1 MIPSLLSVEA
11 APPALMSASPPRADL
26 ASSLRTLRSSWAC
39 RSSTFFLRFFPP
51 LASFLALAFPVDPFF
66 FFLPLSP
73 HSSDDDDDEEE
84 DEDEDDDEEE
94 EEPPL
99 ILAPPRT
106 LVTDLRSSELQLVV
120 DSSLTSAVQEARAT
134 ALAAPPPLGV
144 RVVLCGLPTP
154 RRRLG
159 WRALE
164 GAHVVRRRD
173 SLAHRLLPRRAPLRF
188 GRDPVPAMSSQH
200 RVPCP
205 REPHARLVVVARAP
219 PWWCS

>member
-1 MIPSLLSVEA
+1 MSGTA
-11 APPALMSASPPRADL
+11 ALMSTSPPRADL

-51 LASFLALAFPVDPFF
+51 LASFLALAFPTDPFF

-84 DEDEDDDEEE
+84 DEDEDEEE

-120 DSSLTSAVQEARAT
+120 DSSCARPGGQVRRKFHHSRPLSLSLTLTSAVQEARAT
-134 ALAAPPPLGV
+134 ALA
-144 RVVLCGLPTP
+144 P
-154 RRRLG
+154 RRLSVS
-159 WRALE
+159 A
-164 GAHVVRRRD
+164 
-173 SLAHRLLPRRAPLRF
+173 
-188 GRDPVPAMSSQH
+188 
-200 RVPCP
+200 
-205 REPHARLVVVARAP
+205 
-219 PWWCS
+219 